1 MKYFVKQHLDQINV
15 QEETGKQEEKPTS
28 AVTDLFLEEPI
39 VQSMALNLPS
49 QTPAVLPAGA

>member
-1 MKYFVKQHLDQINV
+1 MHLDQINV
-15 QEETGKQEEKPTS
+15 QEETGKQVEKPTS
-28 AVTDLFLEEPI
+28 AVTDLFLEEPN